1 MDTYIKGHGLL
12 PGRKAGGSYAPKGS
26 PGTLGTS
33 QGKKPKYKRL
43 IMMLCIDS
51 IKLKFCFYDSCDQ
64 SKAVDRRSR
73 LEQAVGQQLF
83 LKEAKSLVRKITT
96 SICNLGFML

>member
-33 QGKKPKYKRL
+33 QGKNPKYKRL

-51 IKLKFCFYDSCDQ
+51 IKLHFVFITLAIRAKLSTADPVSNRPSASSFS
-64 SKAVDRRSR
+64 SR
-73 LEQAVGQQLF
+73 KPKVW
-83 LKEAKSLVRKITT
+83 
-96 SICNLGFML
+96 